1 MAAKKYYAIKVGRK
15 PGVYSTWDQAKAQVS
30 GFKGAIYKS
39 FPTLE
44 EAQAFAM
51 DDGEM
56 VSGNAALDN
65 LSKVKVKLETG
76 KFASISDPV
85 VKEQLP
91 AYWKMVLTKLKE
103 AFENP
108 IDITSL
114 IADRDVE
121 ALEEKYGLQLELP
134 NAFQSLDSFDAISFV
149 DGGGDKV
156 GAGFESTKILFS
168 AVFYDVKEK
177 RVSFYRALM
186 EKGEG
191 FDWLFRASNV
201 AGEEL
206 AALLAMFVARKKGLK
221 KLNIYQDNNL
231 PAKYFSGEFVKIN
244 KSDDYMLRLFILM
257 SMRMLE
263 DGQEI
268 GFTYVPSEHSQS
280 KTASQKKAMYEMQ
293 TFDKMKFEDAEFYN
307 GISDILADFAKQI

>member
-1 MAAKKYYAIKVGRK
+1 MATKKYYAIKVGRK
-15 PGVYSTWDQAKAQVS
+15 PGIYTTWDEAKAQVA

-39 FPTLE
+39 FPTME
-44 EAQAFAM
+44 EAQAFAK

-56 VSGNAALDN
+56 VSGNAALNN
-65 LSKVKVKLETG
+65 LSKVQVKLDTG
-76 KFASISDPV
+76 KFASINAPA
-85 VKEQLP
+85 VKEALP
-91 AYWKMVLTKLKE
+91 EYWKMVLNKLKE
-103 AFENP
+103 AYEAP
-108 IDITSL
+108 VDITSL

-121 ALEEKYGLQLELP
+121 ALEDKYGLHLEDLD
-134 NAFQSLDSFDAISFV
+134 AFQTMSGFDAISFV

-156 GAGFESTKILFS
+156 GVGFESTKILFS
-168 AVFYDVKEK
+168 TVFYDAKEK
-177 RVSFYRALM
+177 RISFYRALM
-186 EKGEG
+186 EKGNG

-244 KSDDYMLRLFILM
+244 KPDDFMLRIFILM
-257 SMRMLE
+257 SMRMLA

-268 GFTYVPSEHSQS
+268 GFTYVPSEHSMS
-280 KTASQKKAMYEMQ
+280 KTAAQKKKMYEMQ
-293 TFDKMKFEDAEFYN
+293 AFDKMKFEDAEFYN
-307 GISDILADFAKQI
+307 GISDILADFSKV

>member
-1 MAAKKYYAIKVGRK
+1 MAAKKYYAIKAGRK
-15 PGVYSTWDQAKAQVS
+15 PGVYETWDEAKAQVA
-30 GFKGAIYKS
+30 GFKGAVYKS
-39 FPTLE
+39 FPTRE
-44 EAQAFAM
+44 EAEEFAK

-56 VSGNAALDN
+56 VSGNAALNN
-65 LSKVKVKLETG
+65 LRKVQVKLDTG
-76 KFASISDPV
+76 KFTPISNPE
-85 VKEQLP
+85 VKEPLRE
-91 AYWKMVLTKLKE
+91 YWNLVAAKLKE
-103 AFENP
+103 AFEHP

-121 ALEEKYGLQLELP
+121 ALENKYGLTLEKTD
-134 NAFQSLDSFDAISFV
+134 AFQCMDGFDAISFV

-168 AVFYDVKEK
+168 TVFYDAKEK
-177 RVSFYRALM
+177 KVTFYRALM
-186 EKGEG
+186 EKGNG

-206 AALLAMFVARKKGLK
+206 AALLAMFAARMKGLK

-244 KSDDYMLRLFILM
+244 KPDDYMLRIFILM

-268 GFTYVPSEHSQS
+268 GFTYVPSEHSAS
-280 KTASQKKAMYEMQ
+280 KSAAQKKAMYEMQ
-293 TFDKMKFEDAEFYN
+293 AFDKMKFEDAEFYN
-307 GISDILADFAKQI
+307 GISDILADFSKV